1 MADRFPLIV
10 NQSSRRI
17 EELASGDNLNLSDNG
32 IIANNSL
39 GEPGQFLQYDGTKI
53 LWAFPENTVTKIKA
67 GNAGTFFSGNITFLE
82 GPSGNITIEQ
92 NGGTFTIDSINNVTR
107 FRGTEFGTYVDGDIT
122 ITGTGNT
129 TITQSGRTIIVD
141 SDFTQVK
148 SDWNA
153 INSVA
158 EILNKPF
165 VPKVPVIDVVPA
177 SGSGNLT
184 YDSFTGV
191 FTFTPAD
198 LSELAAN
205 ENQTNWDTAYSWG
218 DHSLVGY
225 LTSYTETDPIFTAS
239 PANNITVD
247 NINNWNS
254 AFGWGDHAAVG
265 YLTSYTETDPIFTA
279 SAAFTISALQI
290 EDWNT
295 AYNWGDHA
303 AVGYLTE
310 YIETDPIF
318 TASPAFNITISD
330 INNWNSA
337 FGWGDHAAVGYLTSY
352 TETDPIFTASPAN
365 NITVDNINNWNSAFG
380 WGDHAA
386 VGYLTSAALPQ
397 RESVQVSTSSIA
409 NDAAAEVQVLA
420 GKSYLLQ
427 KIQTSAAAW
436 VTVYSDITSRNDDTL
451 RNEFTDPLPGTG
463 VIAEVITTGAVTQKL
478 TPAVIGWNDDVTPT
492 KNIYL
497 KVVNK
502 SGFTQPITVTIT
514 YVKLEE

>member
-10 NQSSRRI
+10 NQNSRRI
-17 EELASGDNLNLSDNG
+17 EELASGDNLNLSYNG

-129 TITQSGRTIIVD
+129 NITQSGRTIIVD

-165 VPKVPVIDVVPA
+165 VPKVPVIDIVPA

-198 LSELAAN
+198 FSGLATN

-218 DHSLVGY
+218 DH
-225 LTSYTETDPIFTAS
+225 
-239 PANNITVD
+239 
-247 NINNWNS
+247 
-254 AFGWGDHAAVG
+254 AAVG
-265 YLTSYTETDPIFTA
+265 YLTS
-279 SAAFTISALQI
+279 
-290 EDWNT
+290 
-295 AYNWGDHA
+295 
-303 AVGYLTE
+303 
-310 YIETDPIF
+310 
-318 TASPAFNITISD
+318 PAF
-330 INNWNSA
+330 
-337 FGWGDHAAVGYLTSY
+337 
-352 TETDPIFTASPAN
+352 
-365 NITVDNINNWNSAFG
+365 
-380 WGDHAA
+380 
-386 VGYLTSAALPQ
+386 PQ
-397 RESVQVSTSSIA
+397 RESVQVTTSSIA
-409 NDAAAEVQVLA
+409 NDVAAEVQVLA

-492 KNIYL
+492 ENIYL

-502 SGFTQPITVTIT
+502 SGITQPITVTIT
-514 YVKLEE
+514 YVKLEG

>member
-265 YLTSYTETDPIFTA
+265 YLTS
-279 SAAFTISALQI
+279 
-290 EDWNT
+290 
-295 AYNWGDHA
+295 
-303 AVGYLTE
+303 
-310 YIETDPIF
+310 
-318 TASPAFNITISD
+318 
-330 INNWNSA
+330 
-337 FGWGDHAAVGYLTSY
+337 
-352 TETDPIFTASPAN
+352 
-365 NITVDNINNWNSAFG
+365 
-380 WGDHAA
+380 
-386 VGYLTSAALPQ
+386 AALPQ